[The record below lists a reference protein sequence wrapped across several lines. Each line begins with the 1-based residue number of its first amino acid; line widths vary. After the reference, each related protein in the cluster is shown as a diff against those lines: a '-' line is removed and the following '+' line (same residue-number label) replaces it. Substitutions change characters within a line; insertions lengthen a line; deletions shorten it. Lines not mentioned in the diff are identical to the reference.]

1 MTIRIIFTAYNCKIR
16 ISLFYNEEWI
26 KHNNGLNTML
36 KIISTSSSFNRNY
49 AETKYKYDKS
59 EMNNNLLVLKNLRK
73 LIDISYRSRNI
84 YEIQYDL

>member
-1 MTIRIIFTAYNCKIR
+1 
-16 ISLFYNEEWI
+16 
-26 KHNNGLNTML
+26 ML
-36 KIISTSSSFNRNY
+36 KIISASSSFNWNY

-84 YEIQYDL
+84 YEIQYDLWIRFQTVATRGK